1 MGDEKFE
8 IDLGKLL
15 TRLIPDENGSAF
27 PKLDAIKAKLV
38 RMHAQNMVKINHS
51 AMEVICAK
59 DLITRGYDVD
69 VEHRLDESLVC
80 DLLGTK
86 GGGRAIV
93 EIETGFVPPEHA
105 LDPTAFCSAKIA
117 SKIAR
122 YSKFADKFSL
132 ASPLYQTLPIP
143 QTFLKPPRVRKREEL
158 TETKKLCDRYY
169 DNPPIALNEITT
181 GRLHS
186 LCFIDVD
193 AGTVREVD
201 PETYA
206 ESLLGLWDKTRR

>member
-8 IDLGKLL
+8 IDLGNLL
-15 TRLIPDENGSAF
+15 TRLIPDKKNSAF
-27 PKLDAIKAKLV
+27 TKLDAVKAKLV
-38 RMHAQNMVKINHS
+38 RMHDQNLVKINHS
-51 AMEVICAK
+51 AMEIICAK
-59 DLITRGYDVD
+59 DLILRGYDVD
-69 VEHRLDESLVC
+69 VEHRLEESLVC
-80 DLLGTK
+80 DLLGIK

-122 YSKFADKFSL
+122 YSKFADKFTL
-132 ASPLYQTLPIP
+132 ASPLYQILPIP
-143 QTFLKPPRVRKREEL
+143 PTFLKPPRVREREEL
-158 TETKKLCDRYY
+158 RETKSLCDRYY
-169 DNPPIALNEITT
+169 DNPPIPLNEITT

-186 LCFIDVD
+186 LSFIDVD

-206 ESLLGLWDKTRR
+206 ESLLGIWEKIRR

>member
-8 IDLGKLL
+8 IDLGGLL
-15 TRLIPDENGSAF
+15 SRLLPDEKDSAF
-27 PKLDAIKAKLV
+27 KKLDAIKAKLV
-38 RMHAQNMVKINHS
+38 EMHDRNLVKINHS

-59 DLITRGYDVD
+59 DLILRGYEVD
-69 VEHRLDESLVC
+69 VEHGLEEALVC

-86 GGGRAIV
+86 GGGRAII

-105 LDPTAFCSAKIA
+105 LDPTAFCSARIA

-122 YSKFADKFSL
+122 YSRFADKFSL
-132 ASPLYQTLPIP
+132 ASPLYQVLPIP
-143 QTFLKPPRVRKREEL
+143 LLFLKPPRVRERAELEEMK
-158 TETKKLCDRYY
+158 TLCDRYY
-169 DNPPIALNEITT
+169 DNPPIALKAIAT

-186 LCFIDVD
+186 LFFIDVD
-193 AGTVREVD
+193 SGTVREVD

-206 ESLLGLWDKTRR
+206 ESLSTWDKLRR

>member
-8 IDLGKLL
+8 IDLGNLL
-15 TRLIPDENGSAF
+15 TRLIPDKNGSAF
-27 PKLDAIKAKLV
+27 TKLDAIKAKLV
-38 RMHAQNMVKINHS
+38 RMHDQNLVKINHS
-51 AMEVICAK
+51 AMELICAK
-59 DLITRGYDVD
+59 DLIMRGYDVD
-69 VEHRLDESLVC
+69 VEHRLGESLVC

-86 GGGRAIV
+86 GGGRVIV

-122 YSKFADKFSL
+122 YSKFADKFTL
-132 ASPLYQTLPIP
+132 ASPLYQILPIP
-143 QTFLKPPRVRKREEL
+143 TTFLKPPRVREREEL
-158 TETKKLCDRYY
+158 IETKRLCDHYY
-169 DNPPIALNEITT
+169 DNPPIPLKEITT

-186 LCFIDVD
+186 LSFIDVD
-193 AGTVREVD
+193 AGTIMDVD

-206 ESLLGLWDKTRR
+206 ESLLGIWNKIRQ

>member
-8 IDLGKLL
+8 IDLGNLL
-15 TRLIPDENGSAF
+15 TRLIPDQNGSAF
-27 PKLDAIKAKLV
+27 TKLDAIKAKLV
-38 RMHAQNMVKINHS
+38 RMHNQNLVKINHS
-51 AMEVICAK
+51 AMEIIGAK
-59 DLITRGYDVD
+59 DLIMRGYDVD
-69 VEHRLDESLVC
+69 VEHRLEESLVC
-80 DLLGTK
+80 DLLGVK

-105 LDPTAFCSAKIA
+105 LDPTAFCSARIA

-122 YSKFADKFSL
+122 YSKFADKFTL
-132 ASPLYQTLPIP
+132 ASPLYQILPIP
-143 QTFLKPPRVRKREEL
+143 PTFLKPPRVRDREEL
-158 TETKKLCDRYY
+158 RETKRLCDRYY

-186 LCFIDVD
+186 LSFIDVD

-206 ESLLGLWDKTRR
+206 ESLLGIWENIRR

>member
-1 MGDEKFE
+1 MDDEKFE
-8 IDLGKLL
+8 IDLGNLL
-15 TRLIPDENGSAF
+15 TRVIPDKNGSAF
-27 PKLDAIKAKLV
+27 TKLDAIKAKLV
-38 RMHAQNMVKINHS
+38 RMHDQNLVKINHS
-51 AMEVICAK
+51 AMELICAK
-59 DLITRGYDVD
+59 DLIMRGYDVD
-69 VEHRLDESLVC
+69 VEHRLEESLVC

-105 LDPTAFCSAKIA
+105 LDPTSFCSAKIA

-122 YSKFADKFSL
+122 YSKFADKFTL
-132 ASPLYQTLPIP
+132 ASPLYQILPIP
-143 QTFLKPPRVRKREEL
+143 PTFLKPPRVREHEEL
-158 TETKKLCDRYY
+158 KETKRLCDRYY
-169 DNPPIALNEITT
+169 DNPPIPLNEITT

-186 LCFIDVD
+186 LSFIDVD

-206 ESLLGLWDKTRR
+206 ESMLGMWNKIRQ